1 MIRRLYF
8 TTGLII
14 ISAVSFS
21 QSSIQPNFGLK
32 SHETLVINKIEAT
45 IKATTFSMTIEN
57 RIQDGKFCADKN
69 IYMVYPDGIRSKL
82 ISSIGIPVCPDTY
95 KFKTIGE
102 KLDFTLTFP
111 PLKQGTAWIDLIEDC
126 SDNCFH
132 FYGITLDN
140 NLNLKIDDAFSLA
153 ENDEPTKAL
162 ISFIDIIEEIDSKNL
177 GVEGL
182 LYINI
187 IRIAKGT
194 GNSTQASDWYK
205 KLKASGAPRLSDYIK
220 YLDDQGIKY

>member
-21 QSSIQPNFGLK
+21 QSFIQPNFGLK
-32 SHETLVINKIEAT
+32 SHETLVIKKIEAT

-57 RIQDGKFCADKN
+57 RIQGGKFCADKN
-69 IYMVYPDGIRSKL
+69 IYMVYPDGTHSKL
-82 ISSIGIPVCPDTY
+82 TSSSGIPVCPDTY

-111 PLKQGTAWIDLIEDC
+111 PLKQGTAWVDLIEEC
-126 SDNCFH
+126 SDNCFY

-140 NLNLKIDDAFSLA
+140 SLNVKIDAAFSLA
-153 ENDEPTKAL
+153 ENDETTKSL
-162 ISFIDIIEEIDSKNL
+162 ISFIDIVEENDSKNL

-187 IRIAKGT
+187 IRLAKGT

-205 KLKASGAPRLSDYIK
+205 KLKASEAPRLSDYIK
-220 YLDDQGIKY
+220 YLNDQGIKY

>member
-21 QSSIQPNFGLK
+21 QSFILPNFGLK
-32 SHETLVINKIEAT
+32 NHETLVIKKIEAT

-57 RIQDGKFCADKN
+57 RIQGGKFCADKN
-69 IYMVYPDGIRSKL
+69 IYMVYRDGTRSKL
-82 ISSIGIPVCPDTY
+82 TSSSGIPVCPDTF

-111 PLKQGTAWIDLIEDC
+111 PLKQGTTWVDLIEEC
-126 SDNCFH
+126 SDNCFY

-140 NLNLKIDDAFSLA
+140 NLNGKIDAAFSLA
-153 ENDEPTKAL
+153 ENDETTKSL
-162 ISFIDIIEEIDSKNL
+162 ISFIDIVEENDSKNL

-182 LYINI
+182 LYVNI
-187 IRIAKGT
+187 IRLAKGT

-220 YLDDQGIKY
+220 YLGDQGIKY